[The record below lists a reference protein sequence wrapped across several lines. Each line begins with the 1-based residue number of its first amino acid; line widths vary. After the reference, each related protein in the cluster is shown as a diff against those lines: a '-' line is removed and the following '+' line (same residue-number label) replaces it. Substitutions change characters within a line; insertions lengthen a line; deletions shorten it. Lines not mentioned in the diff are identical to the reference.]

1 MNKTTTGIKFLPEKF
16 NPIWKILT
24 ILSILLMAAFSNSSA
39 QIILASSTPNSITIT
54 WTAPG
59 DDNYTGTASFYDIR
73 YSTSNINES
82 NWGATTQA
90 VGEPSPHIAG
100 STEIFTVNGLTANT
114 TYYIAIKTAD
124 EVPNW
129 SAISNIIIA
138 TTQPGIADI
147 NSPDNINNLNFT
159 EITSNS
165 VLLTWT
171 APGDDG
177 SSGTASQ
184 YDVRYSTSLINES
197 NWGTALQ
204 VSNEPSPSIAG
215 STENYTLSGLL
226 PNTNY
231 YIAIKTADEV
241 PNWSIISNVLQ
252 AATQDNSGEN
262 IEAPVTGSIV
272 VDSVNGSATLS
283 CFTVTSTNPPV
294 YQFALDINSN
304 FPTPTNQT
312 GSVSGNVV
320 LSTFTG
326 LDNLTTYFWHCRAI
340 DPVLNDT
347 SSWSTTR
354 TFTFNSPPN
363 PPENYSPAVNDTI
376 TSEPFTLI
384 VINGSDNDGDP
395 LTYHFYLSTNNT
407 FTNIVDSVV
416 NVTEGSPRTSAVFN
430 SYTPIN
436 GQQYWWRCR
445 VFDGLSF
452 SNYSTATNFTY
463 VDLSSGNECLTPPG
477 LPSLQSPANGT
488 GILSGSPQLC
498 VTNSIPNQGCTDPQV
513 YTFEL
518 YADES
523 LSSLVAVNSSV
534 AEGLSS
540 TCTNI
545 TTLLQGG
552 RFYYWRVKCSNGSAE
567 SNWAGPFNFHTSNN
581 LPPTPGLVSPVDGGT
596 VSTLTPTLSITGV
609 DDPDGTDVTYE
620 FEVSIL
626 SSFSSLSSAGQVN
639 DTAGIINWVVSD
651 PLTNNSLYYWRV
663 RATDGIGYSSY
674 SVNRTFNVES
684 SNQNAPQAP
693 QVQSPSEGS
702 TVNSLNP
709 VLTVINGVDN
719 EGDPLTYDFQVFNQ
733 SGVTQIA
740 AGFGISEGT
749 TTTGWTVTTSLTN
762 GLSYQWRARCSD
774 GIYYS
779 NWTTLTEFSVDL
791 GVIVNNPPTI
801 PTHVSPANGET
812 VIGTPIVLTIENS
825 IDPEND
831 IVTYDFYISD
841 DPAFNNTIAS
851 IFDVVETALETSAEF
866 NLNLADG
873 ETYFWRVRAKDG
885 QNVTNFSG
893 IGYFNYADLAAGE
906 DEYTAGIGGP
916 AGGTTILTTT
926 PTLVA
931 NNISIAGTK
940 SYYFEVAT
948 DTFMYNIVTFSSPVP
963 EEEGEQTTW
972 QVEQELETGQDYFW
986 RVKANDYPYSPAAK
1000 IHIQFAAYAAP
1011 NPVHLGETITFV
1023 LPPEKNDLLI
1033 QTVSGE
1039 TVLIQENVSDEW
1051 VWNLQNNNGTQVSVG
1066 VYLWY
1071 IAGSDAHGKVVVKP

>member
-1 MNKTTTGIKFLPEKF
+1 MNKMTTGIKFLPEKI
-16 NPIWKILT
+16 NPLWKILT
-24 ILSILLMAAFSNSSA
+24 ILSMLLMVGFSNSQA
-39 QIILASSTPNSITIT
+39 QIILASSTPTSITIT

-59 DDNYTGTASFYDIR
+59 DDDYTGTATSYDIR
-73 YSTSNINES
+73 YSTSVINEG
-82 NWGATTQA
+82 NWGAASQA
-90 VGEPSPHIAG
+90 FGEPSPKVAS
-100 STEIFTVNGLTANT
+100 STE
-114 TYYIAIKTAD
+114 TYT
-124 EVPNW
+124 
-129 SAISNIIIA
+129 
-138 TTQPGIADI
+138 I
-147 NSPDNINNLNFT
+147 N
-159 EITSNS
+159 
-165 VLLTWT
+165 
-171 APGDDG
+171 
-177 SSGTASQ
+177 
-184 YDVRYSTSLINES
+184 
-197 NWGTALQ
+197 
-204 VSNEPSPSIAG
+204 
-215 STENYTLSGLL
+215 GLL

-231 YIAIKTADEV
+231 YIAIKTADEI

-252 AATQDNSGEN
+252 AATQDDSGGN
-262 IEAPVTGSIV
+262 IEAPITGSIV

-283 CFTVTSTNPPV
+283 CFTVVSANTPV

-304 FPTPTNQT
+304 FPTPLFQT

-320 LSTFTG
+320 LSTFSG
-326 LDNLTTYFWHCRAI
+326 LDNLTTYYWHCRAI

-347 SSWSTTR
+347 STWSTTR

-363 PPENYSPAVNDTI
+363 PPVNYTPADNETI
-376 TSEPFTLI
+376 TSEPFTL
-384 VINGSDNDGDP
+384 VVNNGSDNDGDP

-416 NVTEGSPRTSAVFN
+416 NVTEESPRTSAVFN

-445 VFDGLSF
+445 VFDGVSF
-452 SNYSTATNFTY
+452 SNYSTTTNFTY

-498 VTNSIPNQGCTDPQV
+498 ITNSIPNQGCTDPQV

-518 YADES
+518 YADAS
-523 LSSLVAVNSSV
+523 LSSLVAVNSNV

-552 RFYYWRVKCSNGSAE
+552 KFYYWRVKCSNGSAE
-567 SNWAGPFNFHTSNN
+567 SNWAGPFYFHTPNN
-581 LPPTPGLVSPVDGGT
+581 LPPTPGLVAPENGGT
-596 VSTLTPTLSITGV
+596 VTTLTPTLSITGV
-609 DDPDGTDVTYE
+609 NDPDGTDVTYE
-620 FEVSIL
+620 FEVSIS

-639 DTAGIINWVVSD
+639 DTASIINWVVSD

-663 RATDGIGYSSY
+663 RATDGIGYSAY
-674 SVNRTFNVES
+674 SITRTFNVES

-693 QVQSPSEGS
+693 QVQNPSEGS
-702 TVNSLNP
+702 TVSSLNP
-709 VLTVINGVDN
+709 VLIVLNGVDN

-733 SGVTQIA
+733 SGVTQVA
-740 AGFGISEGT
+740 AGFGITEGT
-749 TTTGWTVTTSLTN
+749 TITGWTVTTPLTN

-779 NWTTLTEFSVDL
+779 NWTSLTEFSVDL
-791 GVIVNNPPTI
+791 GVIINNPPMI
-801 PTHVSPANGET
+801 PTHVSPTNGET

-831 IVTYDFYISD
+831 IVTYDFFMSD
-841 DPAFNNTIAS
+841 DPDFNNTIAWML
-851 IFDVVETALETSAEF
+851 DVAETALETSAEF
-866 NLNLADG
+866 DLNLADG

-885 QNVTNFSG
+885 QNVTNFSS
-893 IGYFNYADLAAGE
+893 IGYFNYVDFAASE
-906 DEYTAGIGGP
+906 NEYTTGIGGP

-931 NNISIAGTK
+931 NNINIAGTK
-940 SYYFEVAT
+940 NYYFEVAT
-948 DTFMYNIVTFSSPVP
+948 DTFMYNIVTFSSPIP
-963 EEEGEQTTW
+963 EDEGDQTTW